1 MVYQATVYSTLRGE
15 CSMEKRITI
24 VQWMLAITAA
34 GLMAVAGVASA
45 ADKDAKDTKAAKVE
59 AKVETKAENKAENK
73 AEDKIDINRASADE
87 LRKIDG
93 IGEARSAAI
102 IKGRPY
108 RSKDELVSKNIIPK
122 AVYDKIKERII
133 AKQ

>member
-1 MVYQATVYSTLRGE
+1 MKTQKTL
-15 CSMEKRITI
+15 T
-24 VQWMLAITAA
+24 QWMLAITAA
-34 GLMAVAGVASA
+34 GLMAVTGMVSA
-45 ADKDAKDTKAAKVE
+45 ADKDAKAASKA
-59 AKVETKAENKAENK
+59 ETKADNKAENK

-122 AVYDKIKERII
+122 AVYDKIKEQIGR
-133 AKQ
+133 AHV

>member
-34 GLMAVAGVASA
+34 GLIAVTGVASA
-45 ADKDAKDTKAAKVE
+45 ADKDAKDAKA

>member
-1 MVYQATVYSTLRGE
+1 
-15 CSMEKRITI
+15 MEKRITI

-34 GLMAVAGVASA
+34 GLMAVAAVASA
-45 ADKDAKDTKAAKVE
+45 ADKDAKDAKAAKVE
-59 AKVETKAENKAENK
+59 TKAETKAENKAENK

>member
-1 MVYQATVYSTLRGE
+1 
-15 CSMEKRITI
+15 MEKRITI

-34 GLMAVAGVASA
+34 GLMAVTGVASA
-45 ADKDAKDTKAAKVE
+45 ADKDAKDAKT

-87 LRKIDG
+87 SRKIDG

-122 AVYDKIKERII
+122 AVYDKIKEHII
-133 AKQ
+133 AKH

>member
-15 CSMEKRITI
+15 CGIEKRITI
-24 VQWMLAITAA
+24 IQWMLAITAA
-34 GLMAVAGVASA
+34 GLMAVTGVASA
-45 ADKDAKDTKAAKVE
+45 ADKDAKDTKA

>member
-1 MVYQATVYSTLRGE
+1 
-15 CSMEKRITI
+15 MEKRITI

-45 ADKDAKDTKAAKVE
+45 ADKDAKDAKAAKVE

>member
-1 MVYQATVYSTLRGE
+1 MKTQKTL
-15 CSMEKRITI
+15 T
-24 VQWMLAITAA
+24 QWMLAITAA
-34 GLMAVAGVASA
+34 GLLAVTGMVSA
-45 ADKDAKDTKAAKVE
+45 ADKDAKAASKA
-59 AKVETKAENKAENK
+59 ETKAENKAENK
-73 AEDKIDINRASADE
+73 AEDKIDINRASAEE

-108 RSKDELVSKNIIPK
+108 RSKDELVSKNVIPK

>member
-1 MVYQATVYSTLRGE
+1 MKTQKTLTE
-15 CSMEKRITI
+15 
-24 VQWMLAITAA
+24 WMLAITAA
-34 GLMAVAGVASA
+34 GLLAVTGMVSA
-45 ADKDAKDTKAAKVE
+45 ADKDAKAASKA
-59 AKVETKAENKAENK
+59 ETKAENKAENK

>member
-1 MVYQATVYSTLRGE
+1 MVYQATVYSTPRGE

>member
-1 MVYQATVYSTLRGE
+1 MKTQKTL
-15 CSMEKRITI
+15 T
-24 VQWMLAITAA
+24 QWMLAITAA
-34 GLMAVAGVASA
+34 GLLAVTGMVSA
-45 ADKDAKDTKAAKVE
+45 ADKDAKAASKA
-59 AKVETKAENKAENK
+59 ETKAENKAENK
-73 AEDKIDINRASADE
+73 AEDKIDINRASAEE

>member
-1 MVYQATVYSTLRGE
+1 
-15 CSMEKRITI
+15 
-24 VQWMLAITAA
+24 MLAESDACNVESYTRLTEPVSDPVSAFGVISPITP
-34 GLMAVAGVASA
+34 LAVAGVASA

-59 AKVETKAENKAENK
+59 AKVETKAENK

>member
-1 MVYQATVYSTLRGE
+1 
-15 CSMEKRITI
+15 MEKRITI

-34 GLMAVAGVASA
+34 GLMAVTAVASA
-45 ADKDAKDTKAAKVE
+45 ADKDAKDAKAAKL
-59 AKVETKAENKAENK
+59 ETKAENKAENK

>member
-1 MVYQATVYSTLRGE
+1 
-15 CSMEKRITI
+15 MEKRITI

-34 GLMAVAGVASA
+34 GLMAVTGVASA
-45 ADKDAKDTKAAKVE
+45 ADKDAKDAKA

>member
-1 MVYQATVYSTLRGE
+1 
-15 CSMEKRITI
+15 MEKRITI
-24 VQWMLAITAA
+24 IQWMLAITAA
-34 GLMAVAGVASA
+34 GLMAVTGVASA

-59 AKVETKAENKAENK
+59 TKAETKAENKAETKVENK

-108 RSKDELVSKNIIPK
+108 RSKDELVSKNIITK

>member
-1 MVYQATVYSTLRGE
+1 
-15 CSMEKRITI
+15 MEKRITI

-34 GLMAVAGVASA
+34 GLMAVTGVASA
-45 ADKDAKDTKAAKVE
+45 ADKDAKDAKAAKVE
-59 AKVETKAENKAENK
+59 TKAETKAENKAENK

-122 AVYDKIKERII
+122 AVYDKIKGRII

>member
-15 CSMEKRITI
+15 CGMEKRITI
-24 VQWMLAITAA
+24 IQWMLAITAA
-34 GLMAVAGVASA
+34 GLMAVSGVASA
-45 ADKDAKDTKAAKVE
+45 ADKDAKETKAAKVE
-59 AKVETKAENKAENK
+59 TQAENKAENK

>member
-1 MVYQATVYSTLRGE
+1 
-15 CSMEKRITI
+15 MEKRQATM
-24 VQWMLAITAA
+24 VQVMLAIAAA
-34 GLMAVAGVASA
+34 GLMAVTGMVSA
-45 ADKDAKDTKAAKVE
+45 ADKDAKAA
-59 AKVETKAENKAENK
+59 TKAETK

>member
-1 MVYQATVYSTLRGE
+1 
-15 CSMEKRITI
+15 MEKRQATM
-24 VQWMLAITAA
+24 VQVMLAIAAA
-34 GLMAVAGVASA
+34 GLMAVTGMVSA
-45 ADKDAKDTKAAKVE
+45 ADKDAKAA
-59 AKVETKAENKAENK
+59 TKAETKAENK

>member
-1 MVYQATVYSTLRGE
+1 
-15 CSMEKRITI
+15 MEKRIII

-34 GLMAVAGVASA
+34 GLMAVTGGASA
-45 ADKDAKDTKAAKVE
+45 ADKQAKDAKDAKA

-122 AVYDKIKERII
+122 SVYDKIKERII

>member
-1 MVYQATVYSTLRGE
+1 
-15 CSMEKRITI
+15 MEKRITI

-34 GLMAVAGVASA
+34 GLMAVTGVASA
-45 ADKDAKDTKAAKVE
+45 ADKQAKDAKDAKAAKL
-59 AKVETKAENKAENK
+59 ETKAENKAENK

>member
-1 MVYQATVYSTLRGE
+1 MKTQKTLTE
-15 CSMEKRITI
+15 
-24 VQWMLAITAA
+24 WMLAITAA
-34 GLMAVAGVASA
+34 GLMAVTGMVSA
-45 ADKDAKDTKAAKVE
+45 ADKDAKAASKA
-59 AKVETKAENKAENK
+59 ETKAENKAENK
-73 AEDKIDINRASADE
+73 AEDKIDINRASAEE

>member
-1 MVYQATVYSTLRGE
+1 MKTQKTL
-15 CSMEKRITI
+15 T
-24 VQWMLAITAA
+24 QWMLAITAA
-34 GLMAVAGVASA
+34 GLLAVTGMVSA
-45 ADKDAKDTKAAKVE
+45 ADKDAKAASKA
-59 AKVETKAENKAENK
+59 ETKAENKAENK

>member
-1 MVYQATVYSTLRGE
+1 
-15 CSMEKRITI
+15 
-24 VQWMLAITAA
+24 MLAITAA
-34 GLMAVAGVASA
+34 GLMAVTGVASA

-59 AKVETKAENKAENK
+59 AKVETKAENK

>member
-1 MVYQATVYSTLRGE
+1 
-15 CSMEKRITI
+15 MEKRITI

-34 GLMAVAGVASA
+34 GLLAVTGMVSA
-45 ADKDAKDTKAAKVE
+45 ADKDAKAASKA
-59 AKVETKAENKAENK
+59 ETKAENKAENK

>member
-1 MVYQATVYSTLRGE
+1 
-15 CSMEKRITI
+15 MEKRITI

-59 AKVETKAENKAENK
+59 AKVETKAENK

>member
-1 MVYQATVYSTLRGE
+1 MKTHKTL
-15 CSMEKRITI
+15 I
-24 VQWMLAITAA
+24 QWMLAITAA
-34 GLMAVAGVASA
+34 GLMAVTGMVSA
-45 ADKDAKDTKAAKVE
+45 ADKDAKAASKA
-59 AKVETKAENKAENK
+59 ETKAENKTENK
-73 AEDKIDINRASADE
+73 AEDKIDINRASAEE

>member
-1 MVYQATVYSTLRGE
+1 MKTQKTLTE
-15 CSMEKRITI
+15 
-24 VQWMLAITAA
+24 WMLAITAA
-34 GLMAVAGVASA
+34 GLLAVTGVVSA
-45 ADKDAKDTKAAKVE
+45 ADKDAKAASKA
-59 AKVETKAENKAENK
+59 ETKAENKAENK

>member
-1 MVYQATVYSTLRGE
+1 
-15 CSMEKRITI
+15 MEKRITI
-24 VQWMLAITAA
+24 VQWTLAITAA
-34 GLMAVAGVASA
+34 GLMAVTGVASA
-45 ADKDAKDTKAAKVE
+45 ADKQAKDAKDAKA

>member
-1 MVYQATVYSTLRGE
+1 MKTHKTL
-15 CSMEKRITI
+15 T
-24 VQWMLAITAA
+24 QWMLAITAA
-34 GLMAVAGVASA
+34 GLLAVTGMVSA
-45 ADKDAKDTKAAKVE
+45 ADKDAKAAS
-59 AKVETKAENKAENK
+59 KAETKAENK
-73 AEDKIDINRASADE
+73 AEDKIDINRASAEE

-122 AVYDKIKERII
+122 AVYDKNKERII

>member
-1 MVYQATVYSTLRGE
+1 MKTHKTL
-15 CSMEKRITI
+15 T
-24 VQWMLAITAA
+24 QWMLAITAA
-34 GLMAVAGVASA
+34 GLLAVTGMVSA
-45 ADKDAKDTKAAKVE
+45 ADKDAKAAS
-59 AKVETKAENKAENK
+59 KAETKAENK
-73 AEDKIDINRASADE
+73 AEDKIDINRASAEE

>member
-1 MVYQATVYSTLRGE
+1 
-15 CSMEKRITI
+15 MEKRITI

-34 GLMAVAGVASA
+34 GLMAVTGVASA
-45 ADKDAKDTKAAKVE
+45 ADKQAKDAKDAKA
-59 AKVETKAENKAENK
+59 AKVETKAENKSENKAENK

-122 AVYDKIKERII
+122 SVYDKIKERII

>member
-1 MVYQATVYSTLRGE
+1 MKTQKTLTE
-15 CSMEKRITI
+15 
-24 VQWMLAITAA
+24 WMLAITAA
-34 GLMAVAGVASA
+34 GLLAVTGMVSA
-45 ADKDAKDTKAAKVE
+45 ADKDAKAASKA
-59 AKVETKAENKAENK
+59 ETKAETKAENK

>member
-15 CSMEKRITI
+15 CSMEKRMTI
-24 VQWMLAITAA
+24 IQWMLAITAA
-34 GLMAVAGVASA
+34 GLMTVTGVASA

-59 AKVETKAENKAENK
+59 TKAENKSENK

>member
-1 MVYQATVYSTLRGE
+1 
-15 CSMEKRITI
+15 MEKRITI

-59 AKVETKAENKAENK
+59 AKAENKAENK

>member
-1 MVYQATVYSTLRGE
+1 
-15 CSMEKRITI
+15 MEKRITI

-34 GLMAVAGVASA
+34 GLMAVTGVASA

-59 AKVETKAENKAENK
+59 AKVETKAENK

>member
-1 MVYQATVYSTLRGE
+1 MKTQKTL
-15 CSMEKRITI
+15 T
-24 VQWMLAITAA
+24 QWMLAITAA
-34 GLMAVAGVASA
+34 GLMAVTGVVSA
-45 ADKDAKDTKAAKVE
+45 ADKDAKAASKA
-59 AKVETKAENKAENK
+59 ETKAENKTENK
-73 AEDKIDINRASADE
+73 AEDKIDINRASAEE

>member
-1 MVYQATVYSTLRGE
+1 MKTQKTL
-15 CSMEKRITI
+15 T
-24 VQWMLAITAA
+24 QWMLAITAA
-34 GLMAVAGVASA
+34 GLMAVTGMVSA
-45 ADKDAKDTKAAKVE
+45 ADKDAKAASKA
-59 AKVETKAENKAENK
+59 ETKADNK

>member
-1 MVYQATVYSTLRGE
+1 
-15 CSMEKRITI
+15 MEKRITI
-24 VQWMLAITAA
+24 IQWMLAITTA

-59 AKVETKAENKAENK
+59 TKAENK

>member
-1 MVYQATVYSTLRGE
+1 MKTQKTLTE
-15 CSMEKRITI
+15 
-24 VQWMLAITAA
+24 WMLAITAA
-34 GLMAVAGVASA
+34 GLLAVTGMVSA
-45 ADKDAKDTKAAKVE
+45 ADKDAKAAS
-59 AKVETKAENKAENK
+59 KAETKAENK

>member
-1 MVYQATVYSTLRGE
+1 MKTQKTLNE
-15 CSMEKRITI
+15 
-24 VQWMLAITAA
+24 WMLAITAA
-34 GLMAVAGVASA
+34 GLLAVTGMVSA
-45 ADKDAKDTKAAKVE
+45 ADKDAKAASKA
-59 AKVETKAENKAENK
+59 ETKAENKAENK